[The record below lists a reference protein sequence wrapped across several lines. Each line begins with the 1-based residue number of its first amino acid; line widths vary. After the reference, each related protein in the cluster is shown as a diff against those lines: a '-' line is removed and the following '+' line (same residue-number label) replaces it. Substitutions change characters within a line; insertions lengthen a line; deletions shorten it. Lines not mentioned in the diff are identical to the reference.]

1 VKYERALPETTPL
14 WQAVGR
20 ATEKPRYT
28 FGTSRAS
35 APGET
40 LRRIAPLL
48 PRAGITRLAD
58 VTGLDWIGLPVY
70 QAIRPNSRNISV
82 SQGKGLTRPQAK
94 VSALMESLE
103 SFHAEEIVQ
112 PGVRVRLGTMRREL
126 AYDPLSLPV
135 VGAPTGSLLREVDDD
150 PYAPRV
156 GRPTWLGE
164 ETPIDWIAATDLW
177 TGDATWL
184 PRQLCELN
192 FCVEERLW
200 PPLFRASSN
209 GLASG
214 NTLAEAIVHGLC
226 EVIERDALW
235 RMQATCADVDVAT
248 IHPKRARRLLDRFS
262 SVGMHARVVDATGP
276 TGVPCFVAFL
286 EHAES
291 PGRYYG
297 AGCHPSRTT
306 ALLRALTEAA
316 QSRLGHIA
324 GSRDDLFRRS
334 YLGAVDWA
342 AHHQHAPT
350 VGPTRAFGS
359 ISSLLIR
366 NWAETLRDLVRR
378 IQASTGVSPMAV
390 DLSRDDF
397 GLPVVLVVAP
407 GLRLIPPS
415 RR

>member
-1 VKYERALPETTPL
+1 LPETTAL

-20 ATEKPRYT
+20 ATEKPRYH
-28 FGTSRAS
+28 FGTSRAA
-35 APGET
+35 APDET

-82 SQGKGLTRPQAK
+82 SQGKGLTRSQAK
-94 VSALMESLE
+94 VSALMESVE

-112 PGVRVRLGTMRREL
+112 PSVGATLGAMRPEL
-126 AYDPLSLPV
+126 AYDPCSLPV
-135 VGAPTGSLLREVDDD
+135 VAAPTASLPRDVDDD
-150 PYAPRV
+150 PYAPRL
-156 GRPTWLGE
+156 GSPAWLSE
-164 ETPIDWIAATDLW
+164 KTPIDWIAATDLW
-177 TGDATWL
+177 TGSATWL

-200 PPLFRASSN
+200 PPLFRATSN

-214 NTLAEAIVHGLC
+214 NTPAEAILHGLC

-235 RMQATCADVDVAT
+235 RMHETSAEIDVTT
-248 IHPKRARRLLDRFS
+248 INPRLVRRLLDRFS
-262 SVGMHARVVDATGP
+262 SVGMHTRVVDATGP

-334 YLGAVDWA
+334 YLGAVEWA
-342 AHHQHAPT
+342 ADDHDAP
-350 VGPTRAFGS
+350 VVRPTRPFGDVR
-359 ISSLLIR
+359 SLRIDCWADILRELVCRIR
-366 NWAETLRDLVRR
+366 TV
-378 IQASTGVSPMAV
+378 TGTAPLAV
-390 DLSRDDF
+390 DLSRPDF
-397 GLPVVLVVAP
+397 GVPVVLVVAP
-407 GLRLIPPS
+407 GMRLIPPS